1 MSTIAIEGMEFYSY
15 HGHFEEEAVIG
26 TKFKLDLYLNTD
38 TQKAEVSDNLK
49 DTVNYLAVYLLVKKQ
64 MEKPSYLIEHV
75 ARRIL
80 NTIMDSFPSI
90 ESAEIKFRKMNP
102 PLGGQMESVSIL
114 LKAQRS

>member
-26 TKFKLDLYLNTD
+26 TKFNLDLYIETD
-38 TQKAEVSDNLK
+38 TQKAEKTDNLN
-49 DTVNYLAVYLLVKKQ
+49 DTVNYLAVYQVVKKE

-80 NTIMDSFPSI
+80 DAVMDAFASI
-90 ESAEIKFRKMNP
+90 ESIELKFRKMNP
-102 PLGGQMESVSIL
+102 PLGGQMESVSITL
-114 LKAQRS
+114 SAFR

>member
-15 HGHFEEEAVIG
+15 HGHFEEESVIG
-26 TKFKLDLYLNTD
+26 TKFNLDLYIETD
-38 TQKAEVSDNLK
+38 TQKAEKSDNLNE
-49 DTVNYLAVYLLVKKQ
+49 TVNYLAVYQVVKKE

-80 NTIMDSFPSI
+80 DSVIESFPTI

-102 PLGGQMESVSIL
+102 PLGGQMESVSITL
-114 LKAQRS
+114 SAIR